1 MAGMEEPNMPEQSQ
15 LRLPRR
21 RLTEWILFAAG
32 LLSSGAI
39 LVYMILTE
47 RASAIDGDAARM
59 RAQALVIDQAL
70 HRQLAGVRSAL
81 DSARQALQPGSACD
95 AACRH
100 TLLQSLRRSMPGV
113 RALLSIGPDGRI
125 ALSDDDIGDHRL
137 DDRRYLDGLHHLC
150 NARTMTVSDPFEN
163 APGEFNIKVSM
174 SRGLDNGCGRGAVSA
189 ILNPDYFDAVMRSA
203 LYAPDMYIAIADAGG
218 QRLLYVPPDP
228 AMMRRGLPDRL
239 VGHHQSGGEP
249 VSVTRDRR
257 DDGVEQLVVQRSMTL
272 DGLQIDRELVIAL
285 GRDASE
291 VTRAWRRLALT
302 CGIGGA
308 AFWLTCCAGL
318 LMAQARRRSLRALER
333 AAELDRIEAA
343 ERVELALNGAS
354 LALWDWDLAGG
365 RLQVDARGC
374 AMLGYTMP
382 EQEQGRIDWSALVHP
397 EDADAFL
404 GELERHQAGLTP
416 SFEAEFRMRH
426 RAGHWIWIQSR
437 GKVVARTADGAALR
451 MVGTRTDISARRQ
464 AEAEIAHLAFYDGLT
479 KLPNRRLLMDRLSHA
494 LAKAERAGEFGAV
507 LFVDLDNFKTL
518 NDTLGHDM
526 GDRLLE
532 MVAFRLQL
540 VTREADTVARLGGD
554 EFVVLLEDL
563 GKSAVTASATA
574 EIVAQKVLDTLSM
587 PYQLDGHEL
596 RSTPSIG
603 VVLFGDVHHTIGDL
617 LRQADMAMYEAKAAG
632 RATFRFFD
640 PGMQA
645 AVDAATRLEADLRQ
659 ALAARQFA
667 LHYQPVVDADGSLVG
682 VEALIRWHHPQH
694 GLVSPAAF
702 IGQAEKAGLI
712 VAIGDWV
719 LEEACAQLAA
729 WAAHPAAA
737 RLSVAVNVSAGQ
749 FHGSGFVDR
758 VRAILERSGADP
770 RLLKFELTESM
781 LLHDAE
787 DMAGRIGALRAC
799 GIGFALDDF
808 GTGYSSLNYL
818 RRLPLDQLKIDQSF
832 VRDMLASPS
841 AAGIVQA
848 IVHLADSLGL
858 DLVAEGV
865 ESAEQ
870 WRHLRD
876 LGCERFQGFL
886 FAAPMPAAELM
897 HRYHLGAAV
906 RAA

>member
-1 MAGMEEPNMPEQSQ
+1 MPEQSRPP
-15 LRLPRR
+15 LRRSRR
-21 RLTEWILFAAG
+21 HFTEWILFAAG

-70 HRQLAGVRSAL
+70 YRQLAGVRSAL

-95 AACRH
+95 AACRR
-100 TLLQSLRRSMPGV
+100 TLFQSLRRSMPGV

-125 ALSDDDIGDHRL
+125 ALSDDDIGDRRL
-137 DDRRYLDGLHHLC
+137 DDRRYLDGLPHLC
-150 NARTMTVSDPFEN
+150 NARAMAVSDPFEN

-174 SRGLDNGCGRGAVSA
+174 SFGLDNGCGRGAVSA

-203 LYAPDMYIAIADAGG
+203 LYAPDMFIAIADAGG
-218 QRLLYVPPDP
+218 RRLLYVPPDP
-228 AMMRRGLPDRL
+228 AMMRRGLADLP
-239 VGHHQSGGEP
+239 
-249 VSVTRDRR
+249 
-257 DDGVEQLVVQRSMTL
+257 DDGVGRLVVRRGMTL
-272 DGLQIDRELVIAL
+272 DGLQMDRELVITL
-285 GRDASE
+285 GREASE

-302 CGIGGA
+302 CVVGWSL
-308 AFWLTCCAGL
+308 FWLTCCAGL
-318 LMAQARRRSLRALER
+318 LMAQSRRRALRELEH
-333 AAELDRIEAA
+333 ATELDRIDAA

-354 LALWDWDLAGG
+354 LGLWDWDLEHD
-365 RLQVDARGC
+365 RLRVDARGC
-374 AMLGYTMP
+374 AMLGYTLA
-382 EQEQGRIDWSALVHP
+382 EQSQGLVDWRALLHP
-397 EDADAFL
+397 EDIDAFRAQF
-404 GELERHQAGLTP
+404 ERHKTGQAQG
-416 SFEAEFRMRH
+416 FEAEFRMRH
-426 RAGHWIWIQSR
+426 RAGHWVWIQSR
-437 GKVVARTADGAALR
+437 GKVVARSAEGVALR
-451 MVGTRTDISARRQ
+451 MVGTRSDISARRQ

-494 LAKAERAGEFGAV
+494 LAKAERAGEYGAV

-563 GKSAVTASATA
+563 GGAPGAAAATA
-574 EIVAQKVLDTLSM
+574 EIVAEKVLDTLSL
-587 PYQLDGHEL
+587 PYQLEGHEL

-659 ALAARQFA
+659 ALVNGEFA
-667 LHYQPVVDADGSLVG
+667 LYYQPVVDPDGHLTG
-682 VEALIRWHHPQH
+682 VEALIRWHHPQR
-694 GLVSPAAF
+694 GLVSPSDF

-719 LEEACAQLAA
+719 LEAACEQLAA
-729 WAAHPAAA
+729 WASHPATS
-737 RLSVAVNVSAGQ
+737 RLSIAVNVSAGQ
-749 FHGSGFVDR
+749 FHGSGFVER

-781 LLHDAE
+781 LVHDAE
-787 DMAGRIGALRAC
+787 DIAARIGTLRAH

-832 VRDMLASPS
+832 VRDMLANPS

-848 IVHLADSLGL
+848 IVHLAASLGL

-865 ESAEQ
+865 EHAEQ
-870 WRHLRD
+870 WRHLRG
-876 LGCERFQGFL
+876 LGCERFQGYL
-886 FAAPMPAAELM
+886 FAAPMPVDDLAR
-897 HRYHLGAAV
+897 RYCLGDAM

>member
-1 MAGMEEPNMPEQSQ
+1 MPEQS
-15 LRLPRR
+15 RRRPPR

-95 AACRH
+95 AACRR

-113 RALLSIGPDGRI
+113 RALLAIGPDGRI

-150 NARTMTVSDPFEN
+150 NARAMTVSDPYEN

-174 SRGLDNGCGRGAVSA
+174 SQGLDNGCGRGAVSA

-228 AMMRRGLPDRL
+228 AMMRRGLPAHLPERL
-239 VGHHQSGGEP
+239 AGRHRAGGEP
-249 VSVTRDRR
+249 VSVTRGQS
-257 DDGVEQLVVQRSMTL
+257 DDGGEQLVVQRSMTL

-285 GRDASE
+285 GRDAAE

-302 CGIGGA
+302 CAIGWA

-318 LMAQARRRSLRALER
+318 LMAQARRRALQALER
-333 AAELDRIEAA
+333 SAELDRIEAA
-343 ERVELALNGAS
+343 ERIELALNGAS
-354 LALWDWDLAGG
+354 LGLWDWDLARG
-365 RLQVDARGC
+365 RMQVDARGC
-374 AMLGYTMP
+374 AMLGYTLQ
-382 EQEQGRIDWSALVHP
+382 EQEQGRIDWAALVHP

-416 SFEAEFRMRH
+416 GFEAEFRMRH

-437 GKVVARTADGAALR
+437 GKVVARGADGVAVR
-451 MVGTRTDISARRQ
+451 MVGTRSDISARRQ

-494 LAKAERAGEFGAV
+494 LAKAERAGEYGAA

-563 GKSAVTASATA
+563 GSSPVTASATA
-574 EIVAQKVLDTLSM
+574 EIVAQKVLDTLSL
-587 PYQLDGHEL
+587 PYRLEGHEQ

-603 VVLFGDVHHTIGDL
+603 VVLFGDGHHTIGDL

-645 AVDAATRLEADLRQ
+645 AVDAATRLEADLRE

-667 LHYQPVVDADGSLVG
+667 LHYQPVVDGDGHLAG
-682 VEALIRWHHPQH
+682 VEALIRWHRPQH

-719 LEEACAQLAA
+719 LEQACAQLAA
-729 WAAHPAAA
+729 WAAHPPAAC
-737 RLSVAVNVSAGQ
+737 LSIAVNVSAGQ
-749 FHGSGFVDR
+749 FHGSGFVER

-781 LLHDAE
+781 LVHDAE
-787 DMAGRIGALRAC
+787 EMAERIGALRAI

-818 RRLPLDQLKIDQSF
+818 RQLPLDQLKIDQSF
-832 VRDMLASPS
+832 VRDMLANPS

-858 DLVAEGV
+858 ELVAEGV
-865 ESAEQ
+865 ENAEQ
-870 WRHLRD
+870 WRHLHE

-886 FAAPMPAAELM
+886 FAAPMPATDLAR
-897 HRYHLGAAV
+897 RYRLEAAF

>member
-1 MAGMEEPNMPEQSQ
+1 MPAQ
-15 LRLPRR
+15 LQPQLPPSRR
-21 RLTEWILFAAG
+21 HLTEWILFAAG

-39 LVYMILTE
+39 LLYMILTE
-47 RASAIDGDAARM
+47 RAGAIEGDAARM
-59 RAQALVIDQAL
+59 RAQSLVIDQAL
-70 HRQLAGVRSAL
+70 YRQLAGVRSAL
-81 DSARQALQPGSACD
+81 DSARHALQPDSSCDSAC
-95 AACRH
+95 RR

-113 RALLSIGPDGRI
+113 RALLSIGADGRI
-125 ALSDDDIGDHRL
+125 ALSDDDIGDRRL

-150 NARTMTVSDPFEN
+150 NASAMTVSDPFEN

-174 SRGLDNGCGRGAVSA
+174 SLGLDNGCGRGAVSA

-218 QRLLYVPPDP
+218 RRLLYVPPDP
-228 AMMRRGLPDRL
+228 AMMRRGLPERA
-239 VGHHQSGGEP
+239 
-249 VSVTRDRR
+249 
-257 DDGVEQLVVQRSMTL
+257 DDGVERLVVRRGMTL
-272 DGLQIDRELVIAL
+272 DGLQMNRELVIAL
-285 GRDASE
+285 GREAAE
-291 VTRAWRRLALT
+291 VTRPWRRLALT
-302 CGIGGA
+302 CIVGWSL
-308 AFWLTCCAGL
+308 FWLTCCAGL
-318 LMAQARRRSLRALER
+318 VMAQSRRRALRVLEH
-333 AAELDRIEAA
+333 AAELDRSDAA

-354 LALWDWDLAGG
+354 LGLWDWDLERQ
-365 RLQVDARGC
+365 RLRVDARGC
-374 AMLGYTMP
+374 AMLGYTLL
-382 EQEQGRIDWSALVHP
+382 EQEQGQVDWNALVHP
-397 EDADAFL
+397 EDADAFAS
-404 GELERHQAGLTP
+404 ELERHKAGLSQ
-416 SFEAEFRMRH
+416 SFEAEFRLRH
-426 RAGHWIWIQSR
+426 RAGHWVWIQSR
-437 GKVVARTADGAALR
+437 GKAVARGPDGRALR
-451 MVGTRTDISARRQ
+451 MLGTRSDISARRH

-479 KLPNRRLLMDRLSHA
+479 NLPNRRLLMDRLGHA
-494 LAKAERAGEFGAV
+494 LAKAGRAGGYGAV

-563 GKSAVTASATA
+563 GAAPGAAAGTA

-587 PYQLDGHEL
+587 PYQLEGHEL

-603 VVLFGDVHHTIGDL
+603 VVLFGDAHHTIGDL

-659 ALAARQFA
+659 ALVDHEFV
-667 LHYQPVVDADGSLVG
+667 LYYQPVVDAGGAMTG

-694 GLVSPAAF
+694 GLVSPSAF

-719 LEEACAQLAA
+719 LEAACAQLAA
-729 WAAHPAAA
+729 WSHHPASAC
-737 RLSVAVNVSAGQ
+737 LSIAVNVSAGQ
-749 FHGSGFVDR
+749 FQGSGFVER

-770 RLLKFELTESM
+770 RRLKFELTESM
-781 LLHDAE
+781 LVQDAE
-787 DMAGRIGALRAC
+787 DMAERIGTLRAL

-818 RRLPLDQLKIDQSF
+818 RRLPLDQLKVDQSF
-832 VRDMLASPS
+832 VRDMLTNPS

-865 ESAEQ
+865 ETAEQ
-870 WRHLRD
+870 WQHLRL
-876 LGCERFQGFL
+876 LGCERFQGYL
-886 FAAPMPAAELM
+886 FAAPMPADDLGR
-897 HRYHLGAAV
+897 RYHLGTVACAA
-906 RAA
+906 